1 MSSILNDE
9 TFNDTNKVK
18 AMHSLVE
25 IEKRNLKNILE
36 QKSIIEAENLNR
48 FDFIETI
55 WGHNRKRKLL
65 YGRN

>member
-25 IEKRNLKNILE
+25 IEKMNLKNILE

-48 FDFIETI
+48 FDFIETN

>member
-25 IEKRNLKNILE
+25 IEKMNLKNILE
-36 QKSIIEAENLNR
+36 LMS
-48 FDFIETI
+48 DTI
-55 WGHNRKRKLL
+55 HKN
-65 YGRN
+65 

>member
-1 MSSILNDE
+1 
-9 TFNDTNKVK
+9 
-18 AMHSLVE
+18 MHSLVE
-25 IEKRNLKNILE
+25 IEKMNLKNILE

>member
-25 IEKRNLKNILE
+25 IEKMNLKNEFKKYIRT
-36 QKSIIEAENLNR
+36 KVN
-48 FDFIETI
+48 
-55 WGHNRKRKLL
+55 
-65 YGRN
+65 Y

>member
-25 IEKRNLKNILE
+25 IEKMNLKNILE
-36 QKSIIEAENLNR
+36 QKSIIEAENLSYLTKISKNY
-48 FDFIETI
+48 TGSLS
-55 WGHNRKRKLL
+55 WGKKRLC
-65 YGRN
+65 